1 MAKDDLVIS
10 HWDTLVENFEVSPI
24 WYYDTLRQAIDNRKV
39 PGLSMSEVE
48 YHQGG
53 IHTAKRVYL
62 RILRNHTA
70 FDVCCAPY
78 GTGVF
83 FSWWLV
89 ETPLAFR
96 WLYTYAIL
104 FAVNIYTVLALTQSW
119 MAFFVLMIFG
129 LPTASW
135 VLLAVLRDAVLDFED
150 TMVQIPIFGWV
161 YRKLFAPVTYYKID
175 TALMFQQ
182 AVHNAVLEAIDLAT
196 TVQGIRALPE
206 AERIPKRRAIAE
218 LV

>member
-10 HWDTLVENFEVSPI
+10 HWDTLVENFEVSPV
-24 WYYDTLRQAIDNRKV
+24 WYYDMLRQAIENRKV
-39 PGLSMSEVE
+39 PGLSTSEVE
-48 YHQGG
+48 YKQGG
-53 IHTAKRVYL
+53 IHTANRVYF
-62 RILRNHTA
+62 RILRSHTA
-70 FDVCCAPY
+70 FDVCCAPF

-96 WLYTYAIL
+96 WAYTFAIVVAIDFFML
-104 FAVNIYTVLALTQSW
+104 FALTQSW
-119 MAFFVLMIFG
+119 KTFFVLVFLG
-129 LPTASW
+129 LPVATW
-135 VLLAVLRDAVLDFED
+135 VVFSMINDGVGDFED
-150 TMVQIPIFGWV
+150 TMLQIPIFGWL

-175 TALMFQQ
+175 TALMFQH

-196 TVQGIRALPE
+196 TVKGIRALSD
-206 AERIPKRRAIAE
+206 AERSPRRRAIAE